1 VLPRRQLLRFAFASG
16 LAGMGGR
23 AARGQAVRDAVSV
36 RQFGARGDGVSDD
49 SAAFRAAIDSG
60 ARRILVP
67 RTTTA
72 YLLRATLAPQ
82 NGQEIAGEDGIALL
96 VFALRDGA
104 AGFALAGCQRVR
116 LADLAIRSAGPAS
129 TLHGIDINASNEC
142 TIARVEVVELGGL
155 GVRLRDSRTI
165 TVEDSVFRDGRNT
178 AIEIS
183 GARSAENSVLR
194 CVFARNRGFGC
205 RLTDGAYNNLVSE
218 CATRERNGI
227 ELVGIT
233 YDSYANVVTRN
244 HALACGDN
252 GISVTGH
259 SNVISGNLCERNA
272 FHGIGIY
279 GSSNLILNNQATNNG
294 QASRANNLTY
304 AGFSVIPGWGGLGRS
319 NYFLNN
325 TARDDQ
331 PVKTHSYGYKV
342 TPTSYAAWRS
352 DADVTQRQFVVSGA
366 SIYVSTSAGRSGSR
380 APTHR
385 AGTASDGGVTWLHVA
400 TVESFDATDNTFM
413 SNTSTGQRLAVY
425 DLRGNGVQRVDG
437 RASR

>member
-1 VLPRRQLLRFAFASG
+1 
-16 LAGMGGR
+16 M
-23 AARGQAVRDAVSV
+23 ARGQAVRDGVSV

-67 RTTTA
+67 RVSAA
-72 YLLRATLAPQ
+72 YLLRATLAPKD
-82 NGQEIAGEDGIALL
+82 GQEIAGEGGTASLA
-96 VFALRDGA
+96 FALKDGA
-104 AGFALAGCQRVR
+104 AGFALAGRAGVR
-116 LADLAIRSAGPAS
+116 LADLSIGSAVPTG
-129 TLHGIDINASNEC
+129 TLHAIAIDSSSDC
-142 TIARVEVVELGGL
+142 TISHVEFVELGGL

-165 TVEDSVFRDGRNT
+165 TVEDSLFRGGRNT

-183 GARSAENSVLR
+183 GARSAENSVLG
-194 CVFARNRGFGC
+194 CVFTRNRGFGC
-205 RLTDGAYNNLVSE
+205 RLTGGAYNNLVSD

-259 SNVISGNLCERNA
+259 SNVVSGNVCERNA
-272 FHGIGIY
+272 FHGIGVY
-279 GSSNLILNNQATNNG
+279 GSSNLILNNQATDNG
-294 QASRANNLTY
+294 QASRTNNLTY
-304 AGFSVIPGWGGLGRS
+304 AGFSVIPGWGGLGRG

-331 PVKTHSYGYKV
+331 PVKTHSFGYKV
-342 TPTSYAAWRS
+342 TPNSYAAWQGN
-352 DADVTQRQFVVSGA
+352 ADVTQRQFVVSG
-366 SIYVSTSAGRSGSR
+366 SSVYVSTKAGRSGSR
-380 APTHR
+380 APSHR
-385 AGTASDGGVTWLHVA
+385 AGTASDGGVTWLHIA
-400 TVESFDATDNTFM
+400 TVGSLDATDNAFM
-413 SNTSTGQRLAVY
+413 GNTSTGQRLAVY
-425 DLRGNGVQRVDG
+425 DLRGSGVQRVDG

>member
-1 VLPRRQLLRFAFASG
+1 
-16 LAGMGGR
+16 MGSR

-60 ARRILVP
+60 ARRVLVP
-67 RTTTA
+67 RAASA
-72 YLLRATLAPQ
+72 YLLRATLAPE
-82 NGQEIAGEDGIALL
+82 NGQEITGEDGIAAL
-96 VFALRDGA
+96 VFALKDGA
-104 AGFALAGCQRVR
+104 SGFALAGRQRVR
-116 LADLAIRSAGPAS
+116 LADLSIRSAAAAG
-129 TLHGIDINASNEC
+129 TLHAIDIDASNEC
-142 TIARVEVVELGGL
+142 TMARVEVVELGGL

-165 TVEDSVFRDGRNT
+165 TIEDSVFRDGRNT

-183 GARSAENSVLR
+183 GARSADNSVLR

-205 RLTDGAYNNLVSE
+205 RLTGGAYNNLVSE

-259 SNVISGNLCERNA
+259 SNVVSGNVCERNA
-272 FHGIGIY
+272 FHGIGVY
-279 GSSNLILNNQATNNG
+279 GSSNLILNNQGIDNG
-294 QASRANNLTY
+294 QASRVTNLSY
-304 AGFSVIPGWGGLGRS
+304 AGFSVIPGWGGLGRG

-325 TARDDQ
+325 AARDDQ
-331 PVKTHSYGYKV
+331 PVKTHSFGYKV
-342 TPTSYAAWRS
+342 APNSYAAWQAS
-352 DADVTQRQFVVSGA
+352 ADVMRRQFVVSGK

-385 AGTASDGGVTWLHVA
+385 AGTASDGGVTWLHIA
-400 TVESFDATDNTFM
+400 TAESFDATDNAFM
-413 SNTSTGQRLAVY
+413 GNTSTGQRLAVY
-425 DLRGNGVQRVDG
+425 DLRGSGVQRVDG